1 MTGRSLNVHATCVAL
16 PLGGA
21 WHGVL
26 LRGPSGAG
34 KSDLAIRLVEG
45 GARLVSDDRTELSVE
60 AGLLVARPPSVLAGL
75 IEARGVGVLRLPPEN
90 LLGSAPVVLAVD
102 LVDPGD
108 VDRMPE
114 PVAETLLDVS
124 VRLVRLVAFD
134 ASTPAKIRLALNAA
148 RPS

>member
-45 GARLVSDDRTELSVE
+45 GARLVSDDRTELFVE
-60 AGLLVARPPSVLAGL
+60 AGQLVARPPSVLAGL

-90 LLGSAPVVLAVD
+90 LLALAPVMLAVD
-102 LVDPGD
+102 LVAGGD

-114 PVAETLLDVS
+114 PLSEILLDVT
-124 VRLVRLVAFD
+124 VRLVRLAAFD
-134 ASTPAKIRLALNAA
+134 ASTPAKIRLALSTA
-148 RPS
+148 RTS

>member
-1 MTGRSLNVHATCVAL
+1 MTGRSLIVHATCVAL